1 MMEIATAPETR
12 GERDVLA
19 TKAGMDVLATKAG
32 MDVQATRADKVRP
45 HHVQQGSIALRTPR
59 LEQ

>member
-1 MMEIATAPETR
+1 MMEIATAQETR
-12 GERDVLA
+12 GER
-19 TKAGMDVLATKAG
+19 DVLATKAG